1 MKYSFTPN
9 TFYRHGA
16 GAARGAHNSEV
27 TRSKRV
33 AGIIINSH
41 RCIKALR
48 APFKN
53 TQDQQNTYRCSSAAE
68 RLKTSFAI
76 FLTFQVCFVNGYRLI
91 SGRSQ
96 DRNLSPVT
104 FQFGR
109 FTETAPCVINAPT
122 YYTALAQRQSAR
134 LITWRSSD
142 QNPQAVVT

>member
-1 MKYSFTPN
+1 MSSLRRKYSFTQT

-16 GAARGAHNSEV
+16 GAARRAHNPEV

-48 APFKN
+48 AISEN
-53 TQDQQNTYRCSSAAE
+53 IQDQQNIYRCSSAAE

-76 FLTFQVCFVNGYRLI
+76 FLTLEVCFVNGYRLI

-104 FQFGR
+104 FSIWSFYR
-109 FTETAPCVINAPT
+109 NDYCIINAPNI
-122 YYTALAQRQSAR
+122 S
-134 LITWRSSD
+134 
-142 QNPQAVVT
+142 PP